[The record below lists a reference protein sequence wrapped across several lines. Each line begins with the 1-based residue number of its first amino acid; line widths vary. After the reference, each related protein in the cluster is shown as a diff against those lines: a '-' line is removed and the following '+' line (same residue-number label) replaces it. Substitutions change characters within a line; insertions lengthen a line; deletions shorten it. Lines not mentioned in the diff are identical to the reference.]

1 MNPSQRRATA
11 LTSDQIAYI
20 KGCARLQDAVWRFCH
35 RDPLMA
41 LSDKVSLNVLR
52 QAIMDLMNA
61 REKLRKQAIR
71 TTLQKWIRNAQNM
84 TVSNIRKQQLL
95 RGRVNRIDAYKRFI
109 LSQALKNWRI
119 KAARS
124 VDDFLNRIGAFMK
137 LMEAA
142 AKKKNRP
149 AMGSFLQNMR
159 KTIAPEYLRKPL
171 KGCLN
176 IYERIQNNMKSR
188 ALNNWRIKVLSLIH
202 I

>member
-142 AKKKNRP
+142 AKKK
-149 AMGSFLQNMR
+149 
-159 KTIAPEYLRKPL
+159 E
-171 KGCLN
+171 
-176 IYERIQNNMKSR
+176 
-188 ALNNWRIKVLSLIH
+188 
-202 I
+202 